1 VSTQDLKLAAAKME
15 AYIQEQAAALQ
26 ATEKPCDGQSN
37 GQSSS
42 LAYLG
47 ASRKLLN

>member
-26 ATEKPCDGQSN
+26 ATEKPCDG
-37 GQSSS
+37 
-42 LAYLG
+42 
-47 ASRKLLN
+47 